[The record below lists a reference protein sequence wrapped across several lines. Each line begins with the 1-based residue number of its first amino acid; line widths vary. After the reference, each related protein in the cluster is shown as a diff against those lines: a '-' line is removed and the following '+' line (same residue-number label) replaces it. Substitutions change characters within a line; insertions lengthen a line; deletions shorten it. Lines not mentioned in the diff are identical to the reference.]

1 MNGTCLAVVA
11 GAALLAVGCAPYE
24 QPQETSDT
32 RSVELAGA
40 ESARVQV
47 DMGAGELWIEGGS
60 AKLLDADFHY
70 SVRSWKPEIK
80 YDVSAGRGYLTVRQ
94 PPVHGFNT
102 GHRDNRWDLHLN
114 DKVPIDLRVNV
125 GAGKGTLKLSGTAL
139 RRLEIEIGAGE
150 LQVDLTGAWDHDL
163 EAEVRGGVGEAT
175 VRLPRDVGVRATAT
189 GGLGGVNVQ
198 GLHKDGSY
206 YVNDA
211 YGKSDVHLRLTVTG
225 GIGQINLLVG

>member
-1 MNGTCLAVVA
+1 MNGTCLALVA
-11 GAALLAVGCAPYE
+11 GAALIAAGCAPYE
-24 QPQETSDT
+24 QQQETSDS
-32 RSVELAGA
+32 RSVELRGA
-40 ESARVQV
+40 ESARIQV
-47 DMGAGELWIEGGS
+47 EMGAGELWVEGGS

-70 SVRSWKPEIK
+70 SVPSWKPEIK
-80 YDVSAGRGYLTVRQ
+80 YDVSAGRGFLTVRQ

-102 GHRDNRWDLHLN
+102 GRRENRWDLHLN
-114 DKVPIDLRVNV
+114 DKVPVELRVNV

-150 LQVDLTGAWDHDL
+150 LQVDLTGGWDHDID
-163 EAEVRGGVGEAT
+163 AEVRGGVGEAT

-198 GLHKDGSY
+198 GGLHKEGGY

-225 GIGQINLLVG
+225 GIGQINLIG

>member
-1 MNGTCLAVVA
+1 MNRTCLAMVA
-11 GAALLAVGCAPYE
+11 GAALVAAGCAPYE
-24 QPQETSDT
+24 QPQETSDS

-47 DMGAGELWIEGGS
+47 DMGAGELWVEGGS
-60 AKLLDADFHY
+60 VKPLLDADFHY
-70 SVRSWKPEIK
+70 SVRSWRPEIK

-102 GHRDNRWDLHLN
+102 GNRENRWDLHLN

-125 GAGKGTLKLSGTAL
+125 GAGKGTFKLSGMAL
-139 RRLEIEIGAGE
+139 HRLEIEIGAGE

-163 EAEVRGGVGEAT
+163 DAQVRGGVGEAT
-175 VRLPRDVGVRATAT
+175 IRLPHDVGVRATAT
-189 GGLGGVNVQ
+189 GGLGGINVQ
-198 GLHKDGSY
+198 GLRKEGGY

-211 YGKSDVHLRLTVTG
+211 YGKSEVHLRLTVTG
-225 GIGQINLLVG
+225 GIGQINLIG